1 MLPDKFFSRL
11 ANTLNDRYDSAAE
24 NSMAVSILIAAAII
38 CDAIDD
44 VLYDLPAEDDD
55 ADR

>member
-11 ANTLNDRYDSAAE
+11 ADTLNDRYDIAGD
-24 NSMAVSILIAAAII
+24 NGMAVSILIAAAII

-44 VLYDLPAEDDD
+44 VLYVLPAETDD
-55 ADR
+55 ADG